1 MNEIEIYKTTDNQ
14 TEIQVRFNGETVWL
28 NQNQLAELF
37 KTDRTSILKHLQNI
51 YSTHELNESATCA
64 KIAQVRIEGKREV
77 KREMLHYNLDAILS
91 VGYRNR
97 ELN

>member
-1 MNEIEIYKTTDNQ
+1 M
-14 TEIQVRFNGETVWL
+14 
-28 NQNQLAELF
+28 AELF
-37 KTDRTSILKHLQNI
+37 KTDRTFILKHLQNI

-91 VGYRNR
+91 VGYRINSKR
-97 ELN
+97 GTEFRQWATQRLNDY